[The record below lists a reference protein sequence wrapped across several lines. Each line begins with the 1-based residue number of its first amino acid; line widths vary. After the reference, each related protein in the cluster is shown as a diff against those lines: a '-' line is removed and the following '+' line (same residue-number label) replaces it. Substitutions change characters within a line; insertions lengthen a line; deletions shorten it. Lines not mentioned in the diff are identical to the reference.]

1 MGPVPPVA
9 VHRRHRARHP
19 ADHGVHRPVRPRGRE
34 HRRVHGPVR
43 HRVHPARRDLLAAR
57 HLLLGHDPRDLLRL
71 ARAQHVHRARRV
83 HRIHRLQRRHRHR
96 RARRQL
102 VHLEVHRPVGAG
114 PHRLGGVRHHH
125 RRARL
130 AHRVERRVRHPR
142 EPRRAARQGR
152 GQRQPH
158 RGVQGH
164 RPERPAPVGG
174 PQLSAVLRGQRR
186 HHRRAFLSV
195 QVRARSS
202 GQLLHRRHH
211 PGHHRTGHHAPLP
224 GAQPPHPAP
233 LAVHRRHGAHDR
245 RLHAVHHRAHE
256 LARRHR
262 RARPLLPSRADHP
275 DDRHPEHDRLHRI
288 RPAQDRQAQRG
299 RHPLRAPDARQDRWR
314 PVQRHRGL
322 RGRRRRNGR

>member
-1 MGPVPPVA
+1 MVFTGLFGLVDVNT
-9 VHRRHRARHP
+9 
-19 ADHGVHRPVRPRGRE
+19 GVFMVLF
-34 HRRVHGPVR
+34 VIVFILLD
-43 HRVHPARRDLLAAR
+43 VIYSLRDISYW
-57 HLLLGHDPRDLLRL
+57 GMIPGDLLRL

-125 RRARL
+125 RRARPPD
-130 AHRVERRVRHPR
+130 RVERRVRHPR

-152 GQRQPH
+152 ANGNPIERSS
-158 RGVQGH
+158 H

-174 PQLSAVLRGQRR
+174 PQLPAVLRGQRR

-211 PGHHRTGHHAPLP
+211 PGHHRTGYHALYPVLN
-224 GAQPPHPAP
+224 
-233 LAVHRRHGAHDR
+233 RRIPR
-245 RLHAVHHRAHE
+245 RWLYTAGMR
-256 LARRHR
+256 
-262 RARPLLPSRADHP
+262 S
-275 DDRHPEHDRLHRI
+275 
-288 RPAQDRQAQRG
+288 
-299 RHPLRAPDARQDRWR
+299 
-314 PVQRHRGL
+314 
-322 RGRRRRNGR
+322 

>member
-142 EPRRAARQGR
+142 EPRRAARQGSELR
-152 GQRQPH
+152 TASPS
-158 RGVQGH
+158 
-164 RPERPAPVGG
+164 PA
-174 PQLSAVLRGQRR
+174 S
-186 HHRRAFLSV
+186 S
-195 QVRARSS
+195 RSS
-202 GQLLHRRHH
+202 
-211 PGHHRTGHHAPLP
+211 PDWAP
-224 GAQPPHPAP
+224 
-233 LAVHRRHGAHDR
+233 
-245 RLHAVHHRAHE
+245 
-256 LARRHR
+256 
-262 RARPLLPSRADHP
+262 RPSTRCSTAASRAAGCTP
-275 DDRHPEHDRLHRI
+275 
-288 RPAQDRQAQRG
+288 PA
-299 RHPLRAPDARQDRWR
+299 WR
-314 PVQRHRGL
+314 S
-322 RGRRRRNGR
+322 